1 MPVVINEFE
10 AVADAPPR
18 DEAGG
23 AAEGGG
29 EAKLELADLRHLI
42 ETLARDAARAWAH

>member
-10 AVADAPPR
+10 AVVDTPPR

-23 AAEGGG
+23 AAEAGG
-29 EAKLELADLRHLI
+29 EPRLEPADLRRLI

>member
-10 AVADAPPR
+10 AVADTAPR

-23 AAEGGG
+23 AAEGG
-29 EAKLELADLRHLI
+29 EPKLEPADLRRLI